1 MVRLSS
7 WQRFLPVLII
17 LLLTA
22 VVLQAR
28 GWIEYVPSHVQL
40 SDFPS
45 RLGSWEGVP
54 RYLTPGEQKVLGPG
68 EFLLRDYFR
77 SSSEPAV
84 NLFIAYYPS
93 QRSGDVIH
101 SPQNCLPGSGWT
113 PMQME
118 RVPLSLP
125 DGGKI
130 IVNRAVIAQGLDRQL
145 VYYWYQAHGRVTP
158 SEYWAKIY
166 LVTDAVRMNRTDG
179 SMVRVVTPIPSDSSE
194 TAAENRAM
202 AFINLVLPQLDRFI
216 PR

>member
-7 WQRFLPVLII
+7 WQRFLPVLF
-17 LLLTA
+17 LLCFTA

-28 GWIEYVPSHVQL
+28 GWIENVPSYQQL

-45 RLGSWEGVP
+45 KLGAWQGIP
-54 RYLTPGEQKVLGPG
+54 RYLSPGEQKVLGPG
-68 EFLLRDYFR
+68 EFLLRDYSR
-77 SSSEPAV
+77 SSSEPPV
-84 NLFIAYYPS
+84 NLFIAFYPS

-113 PMQME
+113 PMQTE
-118 RVPLSLP
+118 RVPLALP
-125 DGGKI
+125 QGGNI
-130 IVNRAVIAQGLDRQL
+130 TVNRTVIAQGLDRQL

-166 LVTDAVRMNRTDG
+166 LVTDAVRLNRTDG

-194 TAAENRAM
+194 KAAEDRARS
-202 AFINLVLPQLDRFI
+202 FINLVLPQLDRFI